1 MEHTVVFV
9 LTGAIVC
16 MQVDLL
22 LSETMMGEVQLR
34 DDDVH
39 LPGGGGGG
47 MASQQTPKTLPLPL
61 PGGKEIEWTRLQWVR
76 GIVDL
81 LSVVKTVMGL
91 DGNGVGR

>member
-39 LPGGGGGG
+39 LPGGGGG
-47 MASQQTPKTLPLPL
+47 
-61 PGGKEIEWTRLQWVR
+61 
-76 GIVDL
+76 D
-81 LSVVKTVMGL
+81 GL
-91 DGNGVGR
+91 TADTKDTTTTTSWG